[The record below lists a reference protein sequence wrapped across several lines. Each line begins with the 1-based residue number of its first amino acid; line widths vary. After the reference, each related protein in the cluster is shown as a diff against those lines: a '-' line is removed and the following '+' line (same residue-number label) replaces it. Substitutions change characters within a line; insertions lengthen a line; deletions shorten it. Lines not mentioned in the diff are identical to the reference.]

1 MAAPSGIRT
10 PSKGGFIAFVI
21 LSVAALLTD
30 FASLVLVTT
39 WLRATEAA
47 YPVYAVGAAL
57 TLTAAVI
64 LIVRRKDIV
73 TTAKDAVL
81 SAKFFASLKRYSI
94 FERAFSDYGWRTLLS
109 ALVVLAGNVVY
120 VSYLIWMA
128 VAYISPWYAAL
139 AGFYAWLVIMRAG
152 VVLAERLTAKRA
164 GQSSAPPKDRHI
176 IAVINGALLIV
187 TGGVIAAPSVQMA
200 IGLYPEGMGIADV
213 VINTVFSFVK
223 CVSAAV
229 QIVRAAGYKDPVTL
243 ELRNIGLVTAFMSML
258 MLETTIIAVFA
269 HGYSMWEYVVALAVI
284 VASSTVVMGVV
295 SVTKNGLALTRA
307 RRGKAFAASAE
318 DECADACAAQD
329 NEVPAGAEAAEL
341 FAQYGDDRAVMQD
354 KPSECANS
362 ADNGDYAAGE

>member
-1 MAAPSGIRT
+1 MSASPVVRT

-47 YPVYAVGAAL
+47 YPVYAVAVAL
-57 TLTAAVI
+57 TLAAVII
-64 LIVRRKDIV
+64 LIVRRRDIV
-73 TTAKDAVL
+73 TTAKDSVL

-94 FERAFSDYGWRTLLS
+94 FECAFTDYGWRTLLS

-152 VVLAERLTAKRA
+152 VVLAERITAKRA
-164 GQSSAPPKDRHI
+164 GTPSAPQKERHI
-176 IAVINGALLIV
+176 IALINGALLIV

-200 IGLYPEGMGIADV
+200 VGLYPEGMGIADV

-223 CVSAAV
+223 CVSAVV
-229 QIVRAAGYKDPVTL
+229 QTVRAVGYKDSVTQ

-269 HGYSMWEYVVALAVI
+269 HGYSMWEYIVGLAVI
-284 VASSTVVMGVV
+284 VATATVVMGVV
-295 SVTKNGLALTRA
+295 SVARNGTVLTRA
-307 RRGKAFAASAE
+307 RKTHAL
-318 DECADACAAQD
+318 
-329 NEVPAGAEAAEL
+329 EL
-341 FAQYGDDRAVMQD
+341 TVS
-354 KPSECANS
+354 PSECEEDTERS
-362 ADNGDYAAGE
+362 E